1 MGSIIDIIRRC
12 RILAIRI
19 SCKYVF
25 CTIRK
30 IPVVTIVAPH
40 PDDEIIGCSGLI
52 QQLPESGK
60 KVDIIYLTGGG
71 KSHSGCCNID
81 ESTLITHRR
90 ELARKSAS
98 ILGIPQENLH
108 FLDYPDGGIAFD
120 CDETERLKSLLG
132 ELKPDAVFI
141 PHKGEGW
148 SDHVEAGNIV
158 KSLLNDNKAVEIYE
172 YCVWFWYYNVR
183 NIDWK
188 NAKNVAMTK
197 EQHKKKLQAMDA
209 YIKPL
214 APCGKPW
221 SGVLPKVFV
230 WANRWNKE
238 LYFKVK

>member
-1 MGSIIDIIRRC
+1 MFRHIKSIVRRLRIGIIRCLAFKKCIDIVSSSVI
-12 RILAIRI
+12 I
-19 SCKYVF
+19 
-25 CTIRK
+25 
-30 IPVVTIVAPH
+30 APH
-40 PDDEIIGCSGLI
+40 PDDETIGCSGLI
-52 QQLPESGK
+52 QQLISKGQ
-60 KVDIIYLTGGG
+60 KVDVIYMTGGG

-81 ESTLITHRR
+81 EATLIAHRR

-98 ILGIPQENLH
+98 ILGLSQENLH
-108 FLDYPDGGIAFD
+108 FLDYPDGGIALN
-120 CDETERLKSLLG
+120 CHETERLRSLFRG
-132 ELKPDAVFI
+132 LKPDAVFI

-148 SDHVEAGNIV
+148 SDHIESSNIV
-158 KSLLNDNKAVEIYE
+158 KSLLKDNEAVEIYE
-172 YCVWFWYYNVR
+172 YCVWFWYYNVW

-188 NAKNVAMTK
+188 NARTVAMTK
-197 EQHKKKLQAMDA
+197 EQHKKKLQAMDV

>member
-1 MGSIIDIIRRC
+1 MGSILDIIRRC

-19 SCKYVF
+19 RCKYVF

-52 QQLPESGK
+52 QQLQESGK

-71 KSHSGCCNID
+71 KSHSGCCNIE
-81 ESTLITHRR
+81 ESTLITRRR

-98 ILGIPQENLH
+98 ILGIQQENLH

-120 CDETERLKSLLG
+120 THETERLRSLLDG
-132 ELKPDAVFI
+132 LKPDAVFV

-148 SDHVEAGNIV
+148 SDHIEAGDVV
-158 KSLLNDNKAVEIYE
+158 KSLLKGNKAVEIYE

-188 NAKNVAMTK
+188 NARTVAMTK

-221 SGVLPKVFV
+221 SGVLPKVFL
-230 WANRWNKE
+230 WANKWNKE

>member
-1 MGSIIDIIRRC
+1 MVK
-12 RILAIRI
+12 RILRQLRVVFIHFR
-19 SCKYVF
+19 SLYVKNIK
-25 CTIRK
+25 TIK
-30 IPVVTIVAPH
+30 SVIIAPH
-40 PDDEIIGCSGLI
+40 PDDEAIGCAGLI
-52 QQLPESGK
+52 RQLLEAGK
-60 KVDIIYLTGGG
+60 KVDVVYMTGGG
-71 KSHSGCCNID
+71 RSLSEIDSEVIIKERRKLACNAA
-81 ESTLITHRR
+81 E
-90 ELARKSAS
+90 
-98 ILGIPQENLH
+98 ILGIARSNLH

-120 CDETERLKSLLG
+120 CHETERLKALLG

-148 SDHVEAGNIV
+148 SDHVEASNIV
-158 KSLLNDNKAVEIYE
+158 KSLLKDNESVEIYE
-172 YCVWFWYYNVR
+172 YCVWFWYYNVW

-188 NAKNVAMTK
+188 NARIVAMTK